1 MKDKVAIVGMGCS
14 KFGERWDCSQED
26 LIIEAASEC
35 FKDAGIGK
43 DDIDALFFSSSFTTG
58 ASAVAVDA
66 LKLDGI
72 PAYHNENWCCSGHIA
87 LIHAAMSVAAG
98 VYDTVLVVG
107 AEKLKDTGTGG
118 LGVGRGNTPV
128 MECRRTAPGSFGL
141 IGQSYFKKYGL
152 TYDEGRRAL
161 ARIAVKNHANGYL
174 SPKAHFHKL
183 ITIEDALNAPIIAA
197 PLGLFD
203 CCGNSDGASAAI
215 ITRTDL
221 AKNFRD
227 DPIYI
232 KGFGVSHGLMPH
244 YNPGFDW
251 LHFPALIKSSQSAYK
266 MAGITNPREE
276 LSLAEVHDCFTV
288 TEMAVCENFDFCDE
302 GTAHRLVHEGYFDRD
317 GKMPVNVDGGL
328 KCFGHPVGAS
338 GIRMTYELYKQL
350 QHKVDNPERQLK
362 GDLRLGLSHTFGGPP
377 QISAVLIVGNE
388 LG

>member
-14 KFGERWDCSQED
+14 KFGERWDCSIED
-26 LIIEAASEC
+26 LIVEAVTEGLE
-35 FKDAGIGK
+35 DAGMGK
-43 DDIDALFFSSSFTTG
+43 EDVDALFYSSSFITG

-87 LIHAAMSVAAG
+87 LIQAAMAVACG
-98 VYDTVLVVG
+98 VYNTVLVLG
-107 AEKLKDTGTGG
+107 AEKLKDTGAGG

-128 MECRRTAPGSFGL
+128 MENRRTAPGSFGL
-141 IGQSYFKKYGL
+141 IGQRYFHEYGL
-152 TYDEGRRAL
+152 TYEEGRRAL

-174 SPKAHFHKL
+174 SPKAHFHKI
-183 ITIEDALNAPIIAA
+183 ITMEDALNAPVIAA
-197 PLGLFD
+197 PLGLYD
-203 CCGNSDGASAAI
+203 CCGTSDGASCAI
-215 ITRTDL
+215 ITRTDM
-221 AKNFRD
+221 AKSVRE
-227 DPIYI
+227 DPVYI
-232 KGFGVSHGLMPH
+232 KGFGVSHGCMPH
-244 YNPGFDW
+244 YDPAFDW
-251 LHFPALIKSSQSAYK
+251 LHFPALKRSSQAAYE

-288 TEMAVCENFDFCDE
+288 TELAIYENFDFCDE
-302 GTAHRLVHEGYFDRD
+302 GTAHRLLQEGYFDRD

-350 QHKVDNPERQLK
+350 QRRVDNPERQLK

-377 QISAVLIVGNE
+377 QLSAVLVVGNE
-388 LG
+388 PG